1 MMKEIFDW
9 TARIVAVV
17 ILIPAFYFK
26 LSGSESSIA
35 TFAALDAE
43 PFGRYVVGFF
53 ELGVVF
59 LLLIPRTSWLGAMIA
74 TVIMVG
80 AIGSHISILGFQGE
94 MGISFV
100 LAFVVLICCITELI
114 ASKDR
119 NPIFTRIFANKAYY

>member
-1 MMKEIFDW
+1 MKKFFDW
-9 TARIVAVV
+9 TARIIASA

-26 LSGSESSIA
+26 LSGADRSIA
-35 TFAALDAE
+35 TFTALDAE

-53 ELGVVF
+53 ELGVVL

-94 MGISFV
+94 MGISFL
-100 LAFVVLICCITELI
+100 LAFAVLICCVTELI

-119 NPIFTRIFANKAYY
+119 NPIFTKIFANKA

>member
-1 MMKEIFDW
+1 MKKFFDW
-9 TARIVAVV
+9 TARIVASV

-26 LSGSESSIA
+26 LSGAERSIA
-35 TFAALDAE
+35 TFTALDAE

-59 LLLIPRTSWLGAMIA
+59 LLLIPQTSWLGAMIA

-94 MGISFV
+94 MGASFL
-100 LAFVVLICCITELI
+100 LAFVVLICCVTELI

-119 NPIFTRIFANKAYY
+119 NPIFTRMFANKA

>member
-1 MMKEIFDW
+1 M
-9 TARIVAVV
+9 
-17 ILIPAFYFK
+17 ILISAFYFK
-26 LSGSESSIA
+26 LSGSERSIA
-35 TFAALDAE
+35 TFAALGAE
-43 PFGRYVVGFF
+43 PFGRYVVFFF

-59 LLLIPRTSWLGAMIA
+59 LLLIPRTSWLEAMIV

-80 AIGSHISILGFQGE
+80 AIGSHISILDFQGE

-119 NPIFTRIFANKAYY
+119 NPIFTRIFVNKAYY

>member
-1 MMKEIFDW
+1 MKKFFDW
-9 TARIVAVV
+9 TARIVASV

-26 LSGSESSIA
+26 LSGAERSIA
-35 TFAALDAE
+35 TFTALDAE

-94 MGISFV
+94 MGVSFL

-119 NPIFTRIFANKAYY
+119 NPIFTRMFANKA